1 MLDAVAAAL
10 DRLGVSGA
18 RLGVAVS
25 GGADSVFLL
34 HALREVH
41 RGPLV
46 VLHVNHGLRGAAS
59 DEDEAFVRRL
69 AGELPCAVVRAG
81 PVEGNLE
88 QFCRRTRLRWFTEWR
103 AVGLVD
109 WVATGHTAS
118 DQAETVL
125 LRLLRGTGPTG
136 LRGVLER
143 TKSGLIRP
151 LLGVSREAVREYL
164 TRQGLAWREDA
175 SNEDPRFLRNR
186 VRREVLPLLRE
197 LSPAVEGHLVR
208 LAGIAG
214 LEEQYWREQIMPG
227 GPVREV
233 KSLREMHPA
242 LRRRVL
248 REWIASVKGDLR
260 RVEEQHIGQL
270 ERLVMG
276 ARGAGSV
283 TLPGVV
289 ATRSFGAVRMAC
301 PEAADS
307 RYTKEIVLELD
318 EDRLQGDLRVRTWQP
333 GDRFQ
338 PAGRSEPILLK
349 RLFQVA
355 RIPLWERE
363 NWPIVTDGVSIVWSN
378 RFGVSERFLPTGD
391 TRNILRFVA
400 RISGLDESIPSPSTS
415 CILRKQ

>member
-1 MLDAVAAAL
+1 VLDGVAAAL

-18 RLGVAVS
+18 TLGVAVS

-34 HALREVH
+34 HALRTVH
-41 RGPLV
+41 RGRLV

-69 AGELPCAVVRAG
+69 AGALQCEVARG
-81 PVEGNLE
+81 EPVEGNCE
-88 QFCRRTRLRWFTEWR
+88 QFCREERLRRFAAWR
-103 AVGLVD
+103 AAGVVD
-109 WVATGHTAS
+109 WIATGHTAS

-136 LRGVLER
+136 LRGVLPR
-143 TKSGLIRP
+143 TRSGLIRP
-151 LLGVSREAVREYL
+151 LLGASREAVRDYL

-186 VRREVLPLLRE
+186 VRRELLPLLRE

-214 LEEQYWREQIMPG
+214 LEEQYWREQMAPG
-227 GPVREV
+227 GAVREV
-233 KSLREMHPA
+233 RALRELHPA

-260 RVEEQHIGQL
+260 RIDEQHIGQL

-276 ARGAGSV
+276 ARGEGSV

-301 PEAADS
+301 PGAADS
-307 RYTKEIVLELD
+307 RYTEEIVLELD
-318 EDRLQGDLRVRTWQP
+318 EERLEGKLHVRAWQP

-378 RFGVSERFLPTGD
+378 RFGVDERFLPTGD

-400 RISGLDESIPSPSTS
+400 RISGLDESISPSSTS

>member
-18 RLGVAVS
+18 TLGVAVS

-34 HALREVH
+34 HALRAVH
-41 RGPLV
+41 RGRLV
-46 VLHVNHGLRGAAS
+46 VLHVNHGLRGSAS
-59 DEDEAFVRRL
+59 EEDEAFVRRL
-69 AGELPCAVVRAG
+69 AGELPCAVARGG

-88 QFCRRTRLRWFTEWR
+88 QFCRRTRLRWFAEWR
-103 AVGLVD
+103 EAGLVD

-164 TRQGLAWREDA
+164 AGQGMAWREDA

-197 LSPAVEGHLVR
+197 LSPAVEGHLAR
-208 LAGIAG
+208 LAGIAA
-214 LEEQYWREQIMPG
+214 LEEGYWREQMPAAA
-227 GPVREV
+227 PVREV
-233 KSLREMHPA
+233 GALREMHPA

-248 REWIASVKGDLR
+248 RDWVAAAKGDLR
-260 RVEEQHIGQL
+260 RMEERHIGQL
-270 ERLVMG
+270 ERLVMDSRGEG
-276 ARGAGSV
+276 AV

-289 ATRSFGAVRMAC
+289 ATRSFGAIRMAC
-301 PEAADS
+301 PGAADS
-307 RYTKEIVLELD
+307 RYTEEIVLELD
-318 EDRLQGDLRVRTWQP
+318 EERLQGELRLRAWQP

-355 RIPLWERE
+355 RVPLWERE

-378 RFGVSERFLPTGD
+378 RFGVDARFAPNGD
-391 TRNILRFVA
+391 TRNILRFTA
-400 RISGLDESIPSPSTS
+400 RISRVDESIPSSSTS